1 MEVLLLPLVNVT
13 LFPRTTKPLNIFE
26 PRYLDLVRDS
36 VQNQKPIAIAFVEE
50 AQAQKAPVV
59 GEIFAGIRAIAGFGQ
74 AQIIEERSN
83 GTLLV
88 FVQGLGKVKLGV
100 VKDFQRGY
108 VVCEAEQVLENQELD
123 ESVKPKLDDLRK
135 ILTRWIH
142 AHIPDPAQQEL
153 FLKNVSGPEEVVGAF
168 SSYLV
173 RDYDLQ
179 QMVLE
184 FDNINEKVR
193 FLFRLI
199 ESAEVTA

>member
-26 PRYLDLVRDS
+26 PRYLDLVRHS
-36 VQNQKPIAIAFVEE
+36 VQSQTPIAIAFVED
-50 AQAQKAPVV
+50 AQAHNVPVV
-59 GEIFAGIRAIAGFGQ
+59 GQILVGVRPIAGYGQ

-88 FVQGLGKVKLGV
+88 FVQGLGKVKLGI
-100 VKDFQRGY
+100 VKDIQHGY
-108 VVCEAEQVLENQELD
+108 IVCEAEPIPENQDLAEAEKSQL
-123 ESVKPKLDDLRK
+123 EDLRK

-153 FLKNVSGPEEVVGAF
+153 FLKNVSGAEEVVGAF

-184 FDNINEKVR
+184 FDSMNEKVR